1 MSGINSCQILATFR
15 REPILDRVIPGLF
28 FFALYLYIVPQ
39 DILHH
44 YTFDG
49 RIELLP
55 VYFYG
60 DSNNFKSSKLQE
72 IHETKMAEIWDRQNI
87 ELTREHIRKDIMTGA
102 YGIEVVRNMTRLI
115 KEHMIEQVFIY
126 ISLWD
131 EGQKLNVFVCRIL
144 KPDFSM

>member
-1 MSGINSCQILATFR
+1 
-15 REPILDRVIPGLF
+15 
-28 FFALYLYIVPQ
+28 
-39 DILHH
+39 
-44 YTFDG
+44 
-49 RIELLP
+49 
-55 VYFYG
+55 
-60 DSNNFKSSKLQE
+60 
-72 IHETKMAEIWDRQNI
+72 MAEIWDRQNI